1 LLGAIMGSFL
11 ATLTMRWPA
20 GESVVAGRSRCDGC
34 ERTLAWFELVPL
46 LSFVVLRGRCRR
58 CGAAIDWIHPTTE
71 LAAGVI
77 GALAF
82 LVAPLA
88 QGLAGAMFGW
98 ILLAL
103 AILDFRH
110 LWLPDRLTLPLVLL
124 GLGVSALPGGVTPL
138 ASAIG
143 AGAGF
148 LTLYAIGLLYRVT
161 RGRDGLGGGDA
172 KLLAA
177 IGAWLGWYLLPLVL
191 LLASVAGLAAVAVS
205 AARGNR
211 ISASDR
217 LPLGTL
223 LAIAAWPL
231 WLARAPL
238 TAYMGL

>member
-1 LLGAIMGSFL
+1 MLGTIIGSFL
-11 ATLTMRWPA
+11 ATLTIRWPA

-34 ERTLAWFELVPL
+34 KRTLAWFELVPL
-46 LSFVVLRGRCRR
+46 LSFIVLHGRCRR
-58 CGAAIDWIHPTTE
+58 CGAAIDWIHPATE

-82 LVAPLA
+82 LAVPPA
-88 QGLAGAMFGW
+88 QGFAGAVFGW

-124 GLGVSALPGGVTPL
+124 GLAASALPGGVTPL

-148 LTLYAIGLLYRVT
+148 LTLYYIGLFYRLT
-161 RGRDGLGGGDA
+161 RGREGLGGGDA
-172 KLLAA
+172 KLFAA
-177 IGAWLGWYLLPLVL
+177 IGAWLGWNLLPLVL
-191 LLASVAGLAAVAVS
+191 LLASVTGLAAVAIGI
-205 AARGNR
+205 ARGNR

-223 LAIAAWPL
+223 MAIAAWPL

-238 TAYMGL
+238 AAYFGL